1 MGEGHRQRLFAKY
14 SRGGIRCLCEEE
26 IIELLLFLAV
36 PRKDTRPIAAAL
48 IEKFGN
54 LVGVLEAPREAF
66 LEVDGIGEHASLI
79 LSFINDLLF
88 YYRKDK
94 RKYFKKNT
102 YTDDIGEYLA
112 DTYGN
117 ETIEYVFAIYVDEKN
132 RYRACDVLSL
142 GQPFSAQLDFVYIE
156 KRARQHGVKKV
167 IIAHNHPSGLAIPS
181 HSDIVATQTARAY
194 LDSMGIELIDHII
207 FERDDF
213 ISLAQSEMLF
223 GDEAMEAFFNEWTVR
238 NEKKKAREEELLHK
252 NQTGEKY
259 GR

>member
-14 SRGGIRCLCEEE
+14 SRGGIRSLCEEE
-26 IIELLLFLAV
+26 IIELLLFLAI

-54 LVGVLEAPREAF
+54 LVGVLEAPRKEF
-66 LEVDGIGEHASLI
+66 ENIDGIGEHASLI

-94 RKYFKKNT
+94 RKYFKKQT

-117 ETIEYVFAIYVDEKN
+117 ETVEYVFAIYIDDKN
-132 RYRACDVLSL
+132 RYRACDVLST

-156 KRARQHGVKKV
+156 KRARQHGVKRV

-181 HSDIVATQTARAY
+181 HSDIVATQIARSY
-194 LDSMGIELIDHII
+194 LESMGIELIDHII

-213 ISLAQSEMLF
+213 ISLAESDMLF
-223 GDEAMEAFFNEWTVR
+223 GDEALEEFFNDWTEK
-238 NEKKKAREEELLHK
+238 NEKEKAEREKNGKKTK
-252 NQTGEKY
+252 K
-259 GR
+259 